1 MAIFDDMDS
10 EAGCRLWPLQYC
22 LSGNGMLQGVD
33 AVEPLHL
40 SGADARALL
49 TAAMDSAWRAKWEAD
64 MQCISEDEAG
74 RTIVSAWMTL
84 VEFREFFCGRNSA
97 TDADVRRVLG
107 EVRAAINSW
116 RDNGVEVVELAAQR
130 KL

>member
-1 MAIFDDMDS
+1 MARFDDMDS

-64 MQCISEDEAG
+64 KAG